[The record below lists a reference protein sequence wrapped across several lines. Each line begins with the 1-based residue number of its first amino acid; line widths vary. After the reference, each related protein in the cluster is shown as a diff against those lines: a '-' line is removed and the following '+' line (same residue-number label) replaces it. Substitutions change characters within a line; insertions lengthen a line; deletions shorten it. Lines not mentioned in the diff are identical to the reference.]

1 MNTNTRETLIGL
13 QCFGLDLETGTSPDI
28 NVKDLEDLTNIR
40 QVSNGSKIIRRD
52 CPVFSKFNFHMNY
65 GDNGEIISYT
75 FNGYKN
81 SNDLLTEHTKNI
93 LRLKDKI
100 ASLQDTVE
108 DLEFYIL
115 DILTQEHFTY
125 GKEDLKL
132 YCL

>member
-13 QCFGLDLETGTSPDI
+13 QCFGLDLETGASPDI
-28 NVKDLEDLTNIR
+28 DVKELEYLTNIR

-65 GDNGEIISYT
+65 GDNGEIISYA

-100 ASLQDTVE
+100 TSLQDTVE

-115 DILTQEHFTY
+115 DILTQPHFIFS
-125 GKEDLKL
+125 KEDLNL
-132 YCL
+132 

>member
-13 QCFGLDLETGTSPDI
+13 QCFGLDLETGTSPNID
-28 NVKDLEDLTNIR
+28 VKELEDLTNIR

-100 ASLQDTVE
+100 TSLQDTVE

-125 GKEDLKL
+125 SKEDLGV
-132 YCL
+132 

>member
-28 NVKDLEDLTNIR
+28 DVKELEDLTNIR

-52 CPVFSKFNFHMNY
+52 CPVFSKFNFRMNY
-65 GDNGEIISYT
+65 GDNGEIISYK

-81 SNDLLTEHTKNI
+81 SNDLITERTKDI

-100 ASLQDTVE
+100 LSLQESIE
-108 DLEFYIL
+108 DLEFSIL
-115 DILTQEHFTY
+115 DVLTQEHFTY
-125 GKEDLKL
+125 SKEDLGV
-132 YCL
+132 

>member
-28 NVKDLEDLTNIR
+28 DVKELEDLTNIR

-65 GDNGEIISYT
+65 GDNGEILSYT

-81 SNDLLTEHTKNI
+81 SNDLVSEHSKDI
-93 LRLKDKI
+93 LRLKDKVY
-100 ASLQDTVE
+100 SLFEKIEYLE
-108 DLEFYIL
+108 DSIL
-115 DILTQEHFTY
+115 DVLTKEHFTY
-125 GKEDLKL
+125 SKEDLGV
-132 YCL
+132 

>member
-28 NVKDLEDLTNIR
+28 DVKELEDLTNIR

-65 GDNGEIISYT
+65 GNNGEIISYT

-81 SNDLLTEHTKNI
+81 SNDLLTEYTKDI

-125 GKEDLKL
+125 GKEDLGV
-132 YCL
+132 

>member
-28 NVKDLEDLTNIR
+28 DVKELEDLTNIR

-115 DILTQEHFTY
+115 DILTQSHFIFS
-125 GKEDLKL
+125 KEDLNL
-132 YCL
+132 

>member
-13 QCFGLDLETGTSPDI
+13 QCFGLDLETGMSPEI

-52 CPVFSKFNFHMNY
+52 CPVFSKFKFQMTY
-65 GDNGEIISYT
+65 GYNGEIISYK

-81 SNDLLTEHTKNI
+81 SNDLVTERTKDI

-100 ASLQDTVE
+100 ASLQESIE
-108 DLEFYIL
+108 DLEFSIL
-115 DILTQEHFTY
+115 DIITQEHFTY
-125 GKEDLKL
+125 SKEDLRL
-132 YCL
+132 

>member
-13 QCFGLDLETGTSPDI
+13 QCFGLDLETGASPDI
-28 NVKDLEDLTNIR
+28 DVKELEDLTNIR

-75 FNGYKN
+75 FNGYKY

-100 ASLQDTVE
+100 TSLQDTVE

-115 DILTQEHFTY
+115 DILTQPRFIFS
-125 GKEDLKL
+125 KEDLNL
-132 YCL
+132 

>member
-13 QCFGLDLETGTSPDI
+13 QCFGLDLENGTSPDI
-28 NVKDLEDLTNIR
+28 DVKELEDLTNIR

-125 GKEDLKL
+125 SKEDLGV
-132 YCL
+132 